1 MNLKTDKSEDFPMS
15 LKKLSALLLALCLL
29 FSVSACD
36 GDDVTQSPDPS
47 EIPSNSNQVEDD
59 PSGDSSAPVVE
70 TIRFTVLSGPTGVGA
85 SKLMADVDAGTA
97 AHDYEYN
104 ICAVN
109 DEVTSMLLNGDTDIA
124 AVASNVAL
132 NLYNK
137 TEGGVTVIALGTL
150 GVLHILEGNSG
161 DSIQSVNDLAGKT
174 ILSPGQGANPE
185 YILRYVLSENG
196 IDPDNDVTIQF
207 YTDASEI
214 TAMLLSG
221 EADCAM
227 LPVPAATAA
236 IAKSG
241 GTVRAALDLTREWND
256 LGSGSQLIMTAVVA
270 RTEYLEE
277 HPEAVNAFLADYAAS
292 IDYVNGNVEEAA
304 ELVAGYGFAPSSAIA
319 ANAIP
324 QCNLVCITGADM
336 QPAIDGYY
344 SVLYAANPKSVGG
357 SLPDD
362 AFYYVP

>member
-1 MNLKTDKSEDFPMS
+1 MNLKKFFAAS
-15 LKKLSALLLALCLL
+15 LALCLL
-29 FSVSACD
+29 FSMTACRD
-36 GDDVTQSPDPS
+36 QGGSSPDPT
-47 EIPSNSNQVEDD
+47 PSPSDSGQVENNQPGGDTSE
-59 PSGDSSAPVVE
+59 PSPEVTE

-85 SKLMADVDAGTA
+85 SKLMSDVDAGQA
-97 AHDYEYN
+97 AHNYEYT

-109 DEVTSMLLNGDTDIA
+109 DEVTSMLLNGSTDIA
-124 AVASNVAL
+124 AIASNVAL

-137 TEGGVTVIALGTL
+137 TDGGVTVIALGTL
-150 GVLHILEGNSG
+150 GVLHILEANGG
-161 DSIQSVNDLAGKT
+161 TSIQSVSDLAGKT
-174 ILSPGQGANPE
+174 ILAPGQGANPE
-185 YILRYVLSENG
+185 YILRYILSENG
-196 IDPDNDVTIQF
+196 LDPDSDVSIQF
-207 YTDASEI
+207 YSDASEI
-214 TAMLLSG
+214 TAKLLSG

-241 GTVRAALDLTREWND
+241 GSVRAALDLTQEWNALD
-256 LGSGSQLIMTAVVA
+256 NGSQLIMTAVVA
-270 RTEYLEE
+270 RTEFVQQ
-277 HPEAVNAFLADYAAS
+277 HPEAVTAFLSDYAAS
-292 IDYVNGNVEEAA
+292 IDFVNENVEEAA

-319 ANAIP
+319 AKAIP

-344 SVLYAANPKSVGG
+344 SVLYSANPKSVGG

>member
-1 MNLKTDKSEDFPMS
+1 MK

-29 FSVSACD
+29 FSVTACGG
-36 GDDVTQSPDPS
+36 GDDVTESPDPT
-47 EIPSNSNQVEDD
+47 PSD
-59 PSGDSSAPVVE
+59 SAPADETPSDDVTE
-70 TIRFTVLSGPTGVGA
+70 DLGTIRFTVLSGPTGVGA
-85 SKLMADVDAGTA
+85 SKLMADVDAGEA
-97 AHDYEYN
+97 AHDYEYT
-104 ICAVN
+104 ICAAN

-124 AVASNVAL
+124 AIASNVAL

-137 TEGGVTVIALGTL
+137 TDGGVTVIALGTL
-150 GVLHILEGNSG
+150 GVLHILEANGG
-161 DSIQSVNDLAGKT
+161 QSIQSIRTVADLAGKT
-174 ILSPGQGANPE
+174 ILAPGQGANPE

-196 IDPDNDVTIQF
+196 LDPDQDVTIEF

-214 TAMLLSG
+214 TAKLLSG

-241 GTVRAALDLTREWND
+241 GTVRAALDLTQEWNALD
-256 LGSGSQLIMTAVVA
+256 NGSQLIMTAVVV
-270 RTEYLEE
+270 RTEYLQAN
-277 HPEAVNAFLADYAAS
+277 PEAVDAFLADYAAS
-292 IDYVNGNVEEAA
+292 IDYVNENVEAAA
-304 ELVAGYGFAPSSAIA
+304 ELVAGYGFAPSAAIA
-319 ANAIP
+319 AAAIP
-324 QCNLVCITGADM
+324 QCNLVCITGAEM

-344 SVLYAANPKSVGG
+344 SVLYAANPNSVGG